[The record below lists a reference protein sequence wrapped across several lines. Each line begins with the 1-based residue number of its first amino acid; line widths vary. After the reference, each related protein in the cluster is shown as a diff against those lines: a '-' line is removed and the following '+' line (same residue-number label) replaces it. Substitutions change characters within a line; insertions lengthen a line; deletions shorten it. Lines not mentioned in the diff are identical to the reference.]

1 MRGNNL
7 NDFKKAFDNN
17 INNAEGKNKTDS
29 GEKIAPIGRNLRIVL
44 VALCVVNIIAH
55 LACYSR
61 LPENVPIHWS
71 ADGSVNGYGPR
82 TVTLILDILP
92 LLCLGLFLVIP
103 KMDPKGENYMKDSGL
118 YRGFVIAFTLI
129 MCGATW
135 FTEATAF
142 GVIPA
147 TGGPVGLII
156 SVVLGALFVGLGNYL
171 PRMRQNYTFGIRT
184 PWALADENNWK
195 RTQRVGGISFMVLGV
210 LLVVAGGVS
219 SVVPVGDM
227 LMAAII
233 VAIAIC
239 AALVPYAYSYLLFRR
254 SRGSRKN

>member
-1 MRGNNL
+1 MIIRLIDVSIAVHESHEPSDQILHHRGVETV
-7 NDFKKAFDNN
+7 DD
-17 INNAEGKNKTDS
+17 
-29 GEKIAPIGRNLRIVL
+29 VL
-44 VALCVVNIIAH
+44 
-55 LACYSR
+55 
-61 LPENVPIHWS
+61 
-71 ADGSVNGYGPR
+71 
-82 TVTLILDILP
+82 
-92 LLCLGLFLVIP
+92 
-103 KMDPKGENYMKDSGL
+103 
-118 YRGFVIAFTLI
+118 
-129 MCGATW
+129 
-135 FTEATAF
+135 
-142 GVIPA
+142 
-147 TGGPVGLII
+147 PV
-156 SVVLGALFVGLGNYL
+156 LFVGLGNYL

-210 LLVVAGGVS
+210 LLVVAGVVS

>member
-7 NDFKKAFDNN
+7 NDLKNN
-17 INNAEGKNKTDS
+17 INNAEDKNKTDS
-29 GEKIAPIGRNLRIVL
+29 GEKIAPIGRNLCIAL

-61 LPENVPIHWS
+61 LPENVPIHWG

-82 TVTLILDILP
+82 AVTLILDVLP

-103 KMDPKGENYMKDSGL
+103 KMDPKGENYMKASGL

-129 MCGATW
+129 MCGVTW

-142 GVIPA
+142 GVIPSYRRSRWA
-147 TGGPVGLII
+147 YCQRGIGRAVRRLRQ
-156 SVVLGALFVGLGNYL
+156 L
-171 PRMRQNYTFGIRT
+171 PSAHAPELHFRHQT
-184 PWALADENNWK
+184 PWALVDENNWK

-210 LLVVAGGVS
+210 LLIVAGVVS

-227 LMAAII
+227 LMVAII
-233 VAIAIC
+233 VTIAVG
-239 AALVPYAYSYLLFRR
+239 AALVPYVYSYLLFRR
-254 SRGSRKN
+254 SRGSRQN

>member
-7 NDFKKAFDNN
+7 NDSKKAFDGN
-17 INNAEGKNKTDS
+17 IDNAEDKNKTDS
-29 GEKIAPIGRNLRIVL
+29 GEKIAPISRNVCIALVVL
-44 VALCVVNIIAH
+44 CAVNIIAH
-55 LACYSR
+55 LAFYSR
-61 LPENVPIHWS
+61 LPENVPIHWG

-82 TVTLILDILP
+82 AVTLILDILP

-103 KMDPKGENYMKDSGL
+103 KMDPKGENYMKASGL

-129 MCGATW
+129 MCGVTW

-142 GVIPA
+142 GAIPA
-147 TGGPVGLII
+147 TGGPVGLIV
-156 SVVLGALFVGLGNYL
+156 SVVLGALFVGVGNYL

-195 RTQRVGGISFMVLGV
+195 RTQRVDGISFMVLGV
-210 LLVVAGGVS
+210 LLVVAGVVS

-227 LMAAII
+227 LMTAII
-233 VAIAIC
+233 VAMAIC

-254 SRGSRKN
+254 SRGSRQN

>member
-1 MRGNNL
+1 M
-7 NDFKKAFDNN
+7 KA
-17 INNAEGKNKTDS
+17 
-29 GEKIAPIGRNLRIVL
+29 
-44 VALCVVNIIAH
+44 
-55 LACYSR
+55 
-61 LPENVPIHWS
+61 
-71 ADGSVNGYGPR
+71 
-82 TVTLILDILP
+82 
-92 LLCLGLFLVIP
+92 
-103 KMDPKGENYMKDSGL
+103 SGL

-156 SVVLGALFVGLGNYL
+156 SVVLGALFVGVGNYL
-171 PRMRQNYTFGIRT
+171 PRMRQKYTFGIRT

-210 LLVVAGGVS
+210 LLVVAGVVS